1 MVFSRENQSFSR
13 VVKKRLIKEQNVSKE
28 KGLYPI
34 RWRRKMLMHVGLNL

>member
-1 MVFSRENQSFSR
+1 MVITRENQSFSR
-13 VVKKRLIKEQNVSKE
+13 VVKSKE